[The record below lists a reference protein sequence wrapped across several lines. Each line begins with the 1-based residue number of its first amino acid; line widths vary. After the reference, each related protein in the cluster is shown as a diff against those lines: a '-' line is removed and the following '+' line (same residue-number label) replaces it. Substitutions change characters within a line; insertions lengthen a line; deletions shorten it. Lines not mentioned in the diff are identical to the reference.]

1 MDGLDPV
8 MEYASINS
16 ALREPGTEDPRRLT
30 LLTTSLG
37 RGGAEAQVVL
47 LARSFRARG
56 WRVEVISMVPPEAYA
71 EDLAC
76 AGIPVHCLRMRGGV
90 PDPRAILRLA
100 RLLRQ
105 SSPHVL
111 HCHMVHAN
119 LIGRAVRLLVYVP
132 VVVCTAHSVR
142 EGPRWLEWAYRVTDP
157 MCDLTTN
164 VSHAGVER
172 YRRARTVPHGKI
184 IFVPNGVD
192 GNAYARTAAARRE
205 VRAELKLNGHFVWLA
220 IGNLREPKDY
230 PVMFEALATLANH
243 PRQHRLLIAGVGVLG
258 EELRDL
264 AVRWNV
270 SSRVHWLGCRTDLS
284 RLISAAD
291 AFVMSSRIE
300 GTPMAL
306 LEAAAGELPAVAT
319 RVGGIPEVIE
329 DQRSG
334 YLVSPGDA
342 CALADAMARL
352 MKLRESERLNMGR
365 AARKRVLS
373 SYDIQTV
380 IAEWD
385 SIYNHLLGTGS
396 DAQRFATSVA
406 QVGRGRSALAS
417 RVH

>member
-1 MDGLDPV
+1 
-8 MEYASINS
+8 
-16 ALREPGTEDPRRLT
+16 
-30 LLTTSLG
+30 
-37 RGGAEAQVVL
+37 
-47 LARSFRARG
+47 
-56 WRVEVISMVPPEAYA
+56 
-71 EDLAC
+71 
-76 AGIPVHCLRMRGGV
+76 
-90 PDPRAILRLA
+90 
-100 RLLRQ
+100 
-105 SSPHVL
+105 
-111 HCHMVHAN
+111 
-119 LIGRAVRLLVYVP
+119 
-132 VVVCTAHSVR
+132 
-142 EGPRWLEWAYRVTDP
+142 

-264 AVRWNV
+264 AVRWKV